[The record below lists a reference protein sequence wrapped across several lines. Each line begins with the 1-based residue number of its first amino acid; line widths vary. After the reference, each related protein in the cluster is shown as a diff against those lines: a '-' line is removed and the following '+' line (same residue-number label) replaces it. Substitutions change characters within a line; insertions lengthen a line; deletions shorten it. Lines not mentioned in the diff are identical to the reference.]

1 MSEIANIKKEPTIS
15 GIWIIPIIALLVGA
29 WMLYQYQASKG
40 ATIYIS
46 MPQAEGI
53 VAGKTEIKV
62 RSVKIG
68 HIDHVRLSSD
78 KNSVIARAQIDKHY
92 DSLLTD
98 DATIW
103 VVKPRID
110 ETGISGMSTLL
121 SGVYL
126 EFAPGESKNIT
137 DRFDLQDEPALIGK
151 DVKGGRFTLQSFN
164 AEVMEVSTGIFFKN
178 YKIGQIETATFD
190 WKNQAM
196 KYGIFINEPYQNLI
210 TLNSIFWVNSGIEI
224 DLSADG
230 INFKTGS
237 LSKLLK
243 GGISVGLPEQQ
254 APGDFAQ
261 DGHGFSLSNSYQDAL
276 EERFYDFDYYLI
288 EFEQS
293 IRGLRAGAPVE
304 YRGMRVGTVVEAP
317 ANVII
322 DGKPAHFKTD
332 NTAVPALIKI
342 EYGRMYHDSAS
353 AKEFWKSS
361 VDGWIKNGLRASLK
375 PGNLL
380 TGAVYV
386 DFDIYHDTPEA
397 QLTSIAQYQ
406 VFPSVSSG
414 ITVLADQVSDV
425 LNKVNSLKIEDSL
438 AQMQSTFA
446 DYQALANEMRALLS
460 KQDTQDL
467 PGDFNRN
474 FAEMTK
480 SMQQFDITMKQ
491 FEKTMASYQQGSQF
505 HHQLQQTLSEF
516 KRLSEELQPLTRGLN
531 EQPNMFIF
539 DKSLPADPTPRKQ

>member
-460 KQDTQDL
+460 KQDTQNL